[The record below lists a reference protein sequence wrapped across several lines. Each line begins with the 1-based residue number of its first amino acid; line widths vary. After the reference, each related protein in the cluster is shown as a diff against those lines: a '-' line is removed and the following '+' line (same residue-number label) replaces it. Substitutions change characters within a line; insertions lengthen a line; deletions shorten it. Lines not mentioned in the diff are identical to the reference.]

1 MHNQEAVEISEEK
14 SFAEFMTEN
23 PVEREW
29 LHPGQRVNAAIVKI
43 TPAWI
48 FIDLGSKSEGYLDS
62 KEFLDGEGNLTVKEG
77 DNIRAYFLSSRNGEK
92 LFTTMVGKGDAS
104 KAYLED
110 AWRNGIPV
118 EGKITKEIKGGIEVA
133 IAGDVRAFCPFSQT
147 GLPRSENISE
157 YLGKTLP
164 FKITEYGE
172 NGRNIVISHRAIL
185 EEEKTKQK
193 EGLKEILKEGMTVQG
208 KVMSIH
214 NFGAFVDIGGI
225 QGLLP
230 LSEIGWNRAEEIKDV
245 LAVGDELSLSILKLD
260 WAADKIT
267 LSRKAT
273 LPDPWANIEG
283 GFPKGSCHSG
293 RVTSLTDFGAF
304 VTLETGVDG
313 LVHISK
319 LAKGK
324 RIKHAG
330 EVLAKGQTVEV
341 RIESVDAEKKRISLS
356 LVDSEGEE
364 NGEETGDYHK
374 YLEGPSRSLGSLGD
388 LLKGKARVKSYGNRR

>member
-1 MHNQEAVEISEEK
+1 MNNLETDEIGEEK
-14 SFAEFMTEN
+14 SFAELMAET

-29 LHPGQRVNAAIVKI
+29 LHPGQMVNAVIVKI
-43 TPAWI
+43 TPEWI
-48 FIDLGSKSEGYLDS
+48 FIDLGSKSEGYLDG
-62 KEFLDGEGNLTVKEG
+62 KEFLNGEGNLTVKEG
-77 DNIRAYFLSSRNGEK
+77 DTIRAYFLSSRNNEK
-92 LFTTMVGKGDAS
+92 LFTTRIGRGDAG
-104 KAYLED
+104 KAHLEN

-118 EGKITKEIKGGIEVA
+118 EGKIIKETKGGIEVA
-133 IAGDVRAFCPFSQT
+133 MAGDIRAFCPFSQT

-157 YLGKTLP
+157 YFGKILS
-164 FKITEYGE
+164 FKITEYSD

-193 EGLKEILKEGMTVQG
+193 EELKEVFKEGMIVQG
-208 KVMSIH
+208 KVISIQ

-230 LSEIGWNRAEEIKDV
+230 LSEVGWNRAEEIKDV

-260 WAADKIT
+260 WGADKIT

-273 LPDPWANIEG
+273 LPDPWSNIEG

-313 LVHISK
+313 LLHISK

-341 RIESVDAEKKRISLS
+341 RIETVDADKKRISLS

-364 NGEETGDYHK
+364 NEEKNDDYHK
-374 YLEGPSRSLGSLGD
+374 YLGSQANSLGSLGD
-388 LLKGKARVKSYGNRR
+388 ILKGKAKVKTH